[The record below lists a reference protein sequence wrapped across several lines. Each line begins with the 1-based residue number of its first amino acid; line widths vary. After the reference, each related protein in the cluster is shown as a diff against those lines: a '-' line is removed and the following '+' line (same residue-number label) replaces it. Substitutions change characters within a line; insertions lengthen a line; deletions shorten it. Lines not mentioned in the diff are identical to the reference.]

1 MSNESIKK
9 IKAPIL
15 KEIEAFEPKFRDS
28 MKSDVALLDK
38 ITHYIIKRKGKQLR
52 PIFVFLSAKICGQT
66 NESTYRA
73 ASLIE
78 LLHTATLVHD
88 DVVDDSQERRGYF
101 SLNALWKNK
110 IAVLVGDFLLSK
122 GLIFSMQNKDYHLLE
137 IVTNAVREMSEGE
150 LLQIEK
156 ARKLD
161 IEESIYFEIIRQK
174 TASLIASCCAC
185 GAASTDADS
194 ETIEKMRKLGEL
206 TGIAFQIRDDLFDYE
221 LEGDIGKPTGIDI
234 KEKKLTLPLI
244 HALHKANTSDRNK
257 IINIIKNHNENPEKV
272 AEVIDYVVKSGGIEY
287 ATKRMHEYKDKAL
300 ALLKTLP
307 ENESRDSLEELI
319 TYTIERKK

>member
-1 MSNESIKK
+1 MSNESTRK
-9 IKAPIL
+9 IRAPIL
-15 KEIEAFEPKFRDS
+15 KEIEAFEPKFRAS

-52 PIFVFLSAKICGQT
+52 PIFVFLCAKICGET

-73 ASLIE
+73 AALIE

-122 GLIFSMQNKDYHLLE
+122 GLMFSMENKDYQLLE
-137 IVTNAVREMSEGE
+137 IVTKAVKEMSEGE

-174 TASLIASCCAC
+174 TASLIAACCAC
-185 GAASTDADS
+185 GAASTGAS
-194 ETIEKMRKLGEL
+194 EEQIKKMHALGEL
-206 TGIAFQIRDDLFDYE
+206 IGIAFQIRDDLFDYE
-221 LEGDIGKPTGIDI
+221 LDGDIGKPTGIDI

-244 HALHKANTSDRNK
+244 HVLNTASATDRKK
-257 IINIIKNHNENPEKV
+257 IINIVKNHNENREKV
-272 AEVIDYVVKSGGIEY
+272 KEVIDHVVKHGGIEY
-287 ATKRMHEYKDKAL
+287 ATARMHEYKEEAL
-300 ALLKTLP
+300 TLLKTLP
-307 ENESRDSLEELI
+307 DNESRMSLEELI
-319 TYTIERKK
+319 LYTIERKK

>member
-1 MSNESIKK
+1 LSNASIKK

-174 TASLIASCCAC
+174 TASLIAACCAC
-185 GAASTDADS
+185 GAASTDADG

-221 LEGDIGKPTGIDI
+221 LQGDIGKPTGIDI

-244 HALHKANTSDRNK
+244 RALHKANTSDRNK

-287 ATKRMHEYKDKAL
+287 ATKRMHEYKEKAL

>member
-1 MSNESIKK
+1 LSNESIKK

-88 DVVDDSQERRGYF
+88 DIVDDSQERRGYF

-185 GAASTDADS
+185 GAASTDADG

-257 IINIIKNHNENPEKV
+257 IINIIKNHNENREKV

-287 ATKRMHEYKDKAL
+287 ATKRMHEYKEKAL

>member
-137 IVTNAVREMSEGE
+137 IVANAVREMSEGE

-221 LEGDIGKPTGIDI
+221 LEVAIGKPTGIDI

-287 ATKRMHEYKDKAL
+287 AAKRMHEYKDKAL

>member
-1 MSNESIKK
+1 MANPSIIK

-52 PIFVFLSAKICGQT
+52 PIFVFLCAKICGET

-73 ASLIE
+73 AALIE

-122 GLIFSMQNKDYHLLE
+122 GLMFSMQNKDYHLLE

-161 IEESIYFEIIRQK
+161 IEEPIYFEIIRQK

-185 GAASTDADS
+185 GAASVGADQ
-194 ETIEKMRKLGEL
+194 EQIEKMKELGEL
-206 TGIAFQIRDDLFDYE
+206 IGIAFQIRDDLFDYE
-221 LEGDIGKPTGIDI
+221 LEGNIGKPTGIDI

-244 HALHKANTSDRNK
+244 HALLKANKSDRNR
-257 IINIIKNHNENPEKV
+257 IINIIKNDNENPDKV
-272 AEVIDYVVKSGGIEY
+272 KEVIDYVIASGGIEY
-287 ATKRMHEYKDKAL
+287 TNHKMHEYKDKAL
-300 ALLKTLP
+300 TLLRTLP

-319 TYTIERKK
+319 TYTIVRKK

>member
-1 MSNESIKK
+1 MSNASIKK

-174 TASLIASCCAC
+174 TASLIAACCAC
-185 GAASTDADS
+185 GAASTDADG

-221 LEGDIGKPTGIDI
+221 LQGDIGKPTGIDI

-244 HALHKANTSDRNK
+244 RALHKANTSDRNK

-287 ATKRMHEYKDKAL
+287 ATKRMHEYKEKAL